1 MKLYSW
7 GSQSFII
14 DVAVISGGMSLLEFL
29 VEKIKK
35 TKKQKL
41 KETPNFHHRYCP
53 LCILQQII
61 LPDLFTL
68 VHLNYLSRLAI
79 LTTLMKSNHSSLGGG
94 LLMLVG

>member
-1 MKLYSW
+1 MGITKFHYRCSCHKW
-7 GSQSFII
+7 W
-14 DVAVISGGMSLLEFL
+14 DVPFGISGG
-29 VEKIKK
+29 KNKK
-35 TKKQKL
+35 LKKKQKKQKL